1 MMLKRFMTISAI
13 ALLMSLIF
21 YLPDLYRYVAN
32 GVLYIGKGDG
42 MKQMIPFQVYLYEH
56 FKESRTFYDV
66 SFGLGGDYFTSLS
79 YYYATSLVSYITF
92 LLLAVY
98 QLFNHADIIT
108 QMIHMQYVTAILKC
122 SLVFVAMYYAAKE
135 IGLKNRP
142 ALLAAILYSWST
154 IFYYFTYTWSFF
166 SDVMIYLPLSILGLE
181 RLLRKGRPFIL
192 IMSIA
197 VTVFSNF
204 YLAYYEMIAVGIYF
218 LLRVIRR
225 HHDDRLT
232 RPQAVLQTVAAAV
245 IGFMVG
251 NIGFIAGVTS
261 FINNDRTL
269 EKLNVPLLIEWSSN
283 NNIFYGGFHLVVIFV
298 AVIALCAFKL
308 YRYYYYKLFA
318 VATWI
323 LMLGSLTPFVG
334 SMFNGFSMPQRR
346 WVYILA
352 FSTAILA
359 ALFIQH
365 LAELTVRELL
375 LAACPII
382 LVVLISALLLHQ
394 FDYWI
399 LYIPLIVMMM
409 VFYLK
414 NPTGRGLSL
423 IILATALCQLTLIQD
438 YHYGVQHPYFKT
450 ADYFYADVYNRK
462 MQQEIDQLKN
472 AQPDDMRRISLNDD
486 SSVNTPMYYGYN
498 GTMLY
503 SSIFDKKILEFY
515 EDDLQIAQDKQKNS
529 YYARLSGRENL
540 ASLLNVDHYITAE
553 PDASPLFKQR
563 DDFVAAKRYA
573 VLKNPYPLPSVRV
586 ADKIYAA
593 SSLHNALEREHAM
606 LAGVVKEEGAA
617 GHFQVPDL
625 LPYAKLSTDHADYK
639 GRTLD
644 VKEDGG
650 GLVLAFDR
658 SKIQPYTELYLTMK
672 ADIIAPEDR
681 DFYVQVNEKKVMKP
695 KKKYKYRR
703 RAKDAVMN
711 VKAAETIRITF
722 PKGTYHVELRS
733 VQGEDYQQLRQAY
746 AKYQKKPLTFKKEK
760 KGFSVDLQGD
770 KGTLVLPMP
779 YTTGLTAYVDGKE
792 RPVEAVNYLMTG
804 VDVKQHDKQVIIR
817 YTPPY
822 LKWGL
827 VIMLIGLLSTA
838 LWLQR
843 IYQKTK

>member
-13 ALLMSLIF
+13 ALVMSVIF
-21 YLPDLYRYVAN
+21 YLPDLYRYVVH

-79 YYYATSLVSYITF
+79 YYYATSLVSYVTF
-92 LLLAVY
+92 ILLAIY
-98 QLFNHADIIT
+98 QLFNHADVIT

-122 SLVFVAMYYAAKE
+122 SFVFIAMYYAAKE
-135 IGLKNRP
+135 IGLKSKS
-142 ALLAAILYSWST
+142 AILAAILYSWST

-181 RLLRKGRPFIL
+181 RLLRRNKPFIF
-192 IMSIA
+192 IISIA

-218 LLRVIRR
+218 LFRIIRR
-225 HHDDRLT
+225 HPDDQLT
-232 RPQAVLQTVAAAV
+232 RQQAVLKTIVAAV
-245 IGFMVG
+245 LGFMVG
-251 NIGFIAGVTS
+251 NIGFISGVTS
-261 FINNDRTL
+261 FFNNDRTL
-269 EKLNVPLLIEWSSN
+269 EKLHVPLLIEWSSN

-298 AVIALCAFKL
+298 AVIALFTFKL
-308 YRYYYYKLFA
+308 YRHYYYKLFA

-323 LMLGSLTPFVG
+323 LMLGSLTPYVG

-352 FSTAILA
+352 FSTAILS

-365 LAELTVRELL
+365 LAEISTRELL
-375 LAACPII
+375 LAAVPVI
-382 LVVLISALLLHQ
+382 LVVFVSALVLMQ
-394 FDYWI
+394 FHYWI
-399 LYIPLIVMMM
+399 LYIPLILLMM
-409 VFYLK
+409 VLYLK
-414 NPTGRGLSL
+414 EPGKKWLMM
-423 IILATALCQLTLIQD
+423 IIFGIALCQLTLIQD
-438 YHYGVQHPYFKT
+438 YHYGVQHQYFKT
-450 ADYFYADVYNRK
+450 DDYFYSEVYNNK
-462 MQQEIDQLKN
+462 MQQQIDKLKKE
-472 AQPDDMRRISLNDD
+472 QQDDLRRISLNDD

-540 ASLLNVDHYITAE
+540 ASLLNVDDYITAE
-553 PDASPLFKQR
+553 QDASPLFNKTGGFTSTKHY
-563 DDFVAAKRYA
+563 D
-573 VLKNPYPLPSVRV
+573 VLSNPYPLPSVRV
-586 ADKIYAA
+586 ADKTYAA

-606 LAGVVKEEGAA
+606 LEGVVKEEGAP
-617 GHFQVPDL
+617 GHFQAPDL
-625 LPYAKLSTDHADYK
+625 LGQAQISTEQANFKDN
-639 GRTLD
+639 TLD

-650 GLVLAFDR
+650 GLVLSFD
-658 SKIQPYTELYLTMK
+658 SKKIQPYTELYLTMK
-672 ADIIAPEDR
+672 TDIMAPEDQ

-695 KKKYKYRR
+695 KKNYKYRR
-703 RAKDAVMN
+703 QAKDAVMN
-711 VKAAETIRITF
+711 VKAANEIRITF
-722 PKGTYHVELRS
+722 PEGKYHIELKS
-733 VQGEDYQQLRQAY
+733 VQGEDYQTLRQAY
-746 AKYQKKPLTFKKEK
+746 AKYKNKPLTFKQQKE
-760 KGFSVDLQGD
+760 GFSVDLQGD

-779 YTTGLTAYVDGKE
+779 YTKGLTAYVDGEE

-804 VDVKQHDKQVIIR
+804 VEVDKHDKHVIIKC
-817 YTPPY
+817 TPPY

-827 VIMLIGLLSTA
+827 VMMIVGLFLTA
-838 LWLQR
+838 LWMWR
-843 IYQKTK
+843 SNQKTK